1 MSIVAVTG
9 ATGFIGRH
17 LLEQLCRRPERA
29 VRALAHGTVETQ
41 LPQRERLM
49 WVRGDLAD
57 TTSLSALLEPGCNL
71 IHLAFPGRWSRQDH
85 LGATARLASM
95 AAEIGVR
102 RVLHCSTAAVVG
114 CTPERRVTEETTP
127 LPATEYEAIK
137 LELEKAW
144 RDRCSDRVE
153 LVILRPTAVF
163 GPGGR
168 NLLKLAESLTTG
180 SRLVNYLRS
189 SLFGRR
195 RMNLVPVQN
204 VIAAFEFLL
213 DLSRPLNGESFI
225 VSDDE
230 DPLNNFRDVERR
242 LMDGLAIHDYL
253 APPFPVPRLVLSGVL
268 ALAGRSNT
276 DPGRI
281 YDGQKLARAGFTRK
295 PYSLDRGLREFA
307 TWVASGRP
315 QVRVKTG

>member
-1 MSIVAVTG
+1 MSTVAVTG
-9 ATGFIGRH
+9 ATGFIGKH
-17 LLEQLCRRPERA
+17 LLEQLSRQPERA
-29 VRALAHGTVETQ
+29 LRALAHRTVETQ
-41 LPQRERLM
+41 LPHRERLK

-57 TTSLSALLEPGCNL
+57 TASLSALLEPGCNL
-71 IHLAFPGRWSRQDH
+71 IHLAFPERWSRKDH
-85 LGATARLASM
+85 LGATARLATT

-102 RVLHCSTAAVVG
+102 RVLHCSTATVAG
-114 CTPERRVTEETTP
+114 RAPERRVTEET
-127 LPATEYEAIK
+127 LPRPTTEYELTK
-137 LELEKAW
+137 LEIENAW
-144 RDRCSDRVE
+144 REHCGDRVE
-153 LVILRPTAVF
+153 LVILRPTVVF

-168 NLLKLAESLTTG
+168 NLLKLVEALTTG

-204 VIAAFEFLL
+204 VVAAFEFLL
-213 DLSRPLNGESFI
+213 DLSRPLNGEVFI

-242 LMDGLAIHDYL
+242 LMDALAIHDYS
-253 APPFPVPRLVLSGVL
+253 APPLPVPRLVLSGAL

-276 DPGRI
+276 DPDRI

-295 PYSLDRGLREFA
+295 PYSLDRGLHEFA
-307 TWVASGRP
+307 TWIASGRP
-315 QVRVKTG
+315 EIQGKTG